1 MNSTKVQRLKDWLEI
16 PCENDRT
23 KTKAF
28 ISEVLHVTNDPDKG
42 RCIVA
47 GEEVQASTN
56 LIKIPK
62 KFLLNYLNILKFL
75 SPFNQ
80 NALAFLK
87 KNITNFDVRVFDTP
101 QDAITVLY
109 SKLDFDR
116 LLKLTSHQ
124 LLVLYICLE
133 KKRGK
138 NSFWQPLLDC
148 FPNLGEYEGIP
159 MTWNLRNSP
168 PVSKK
173 IYNLLP
179 RSCILH
185 SKKQIEQFYNDIH
198 QISSVSGNLELGI
211 KEEEYLWAWLAVNT
225 RCLYYKLHSC
235 LPIGKTKFKEESSIT
250 MVPFVD
256 YINHKTMDS
265 NAIAKEAKSGYEVDS
280 IDGIQKDEHV
290 WFSYG
295 PHDDTFLQ
303 CEYGFSTSELNYMSS
318 NDYSYKCFNP
328 YNTVNIS
335 EIVKKLLSLPKK
347 KNVVEWLKQVGYYDD
362 YTLGIDDTRL
372 LGGKIN
378 VSVHPSFR
386 TRIVLASLIEAES
399 GFTFNELQRS
409 YVCPA
414 RLEKFYQGLTE
425 GEYYLTTEKVL
436 LKKILSKLETE
447 LKDRLTSVLSFKVD
461 SSVESKITTCRKLLL
476 DELFIITSY

>member
-1 MNSTKVQRLKDWLEI
+1 
-16 PCENDRT
+16 
-23 KTKAF
+23 
-28 ISEVLHVTNDPDKG
+28 
-42 RCIVA
+42 
-47 GEEVQASTN
+47 
-56 LIKIPK
+56 
-62 KFLLNYLNILKFL
+62 
-75 SPFNQ
+75 
-80 NALAFLK
+80 
-87 KNITNFDVRVFDTP
+87 
-101 QDAITVLY
+101 
-109 SKLDFDR
+109 
-116 LLKLTSHQ
+116 
-124 LLVLYICLE
+124 
-133 KKRGK
+133 
-138 NSFWQPLLDC
+138 
-148 FPNLGEYEGIP
+148 
-159 MTWNLRNSP
+159 
-168 PVSKK
+168 
-173 IYNLLP
+173 
-179 RSCILH
+179 
-185 SKKQIEQFYNDIH
+185 
-198 QISSVSGNLELGI
+198 
-211 KEEEYLWAWLAVNT
+211 
-225 RCLYYKLHSC
+225 
-235 LPIGKTKFKEESSIT
+235 

-256 YINHKTMDS
+256 YINHKTTDS
-265 NAIAKEAKSGYEVDS
+265 NAIAKEAKSGYEVYS

-303 CEYGFSTSELNYMSS
+303 CEYGFSTSELNYVSS

-399 GFTFNELQRS
+399 EFTFNELQRS